1 MPGPVDIVPV
11 SGLRDFLSFCSLPRK
26 LYAGAEGFASSLDAE
41 RWTLYAHRLNPH
53 YKRVEES
60 KWLARRD
67 GATVG
72 RIAAQI
78 YRDIEPVGA
87 SRAQFGALDCIE
99 DADVLA
105 ALTRTAESWLAA
117 RGATVAH
124 GPFSPSVNSE
134 CGLLVEGHTATPMIF
149 MPWHPPYL
157 ARLLERQGYEK
168 ARDLVSYRYDVSDRD
183 RTAAAPLQERAML
196 RENLTFRSLRMDD
209 LDSEVALM
217 TDLFNDAWSGNWGFA
232 PIGRDE
238 FKSMADSLK
247 FVVTADYGFVVEIA
261 GEPAAFGIIVPNLHE
276 ITRDMGGRLT
286 PAGIARLVS
295 RVRAKKFKSGRLALF
310 GMRKALHR
318 SARGGLI
325 LLTLIEELRLRSR
338 RTHLDQI
345 EFGWVL
351 EDNAGMRKPIEMSGA
366 RIDKVHRIYE
376 KRLNAA

>member
-1 MPGPVDIVPV
+1 MPGPVEIVPV
-11 SGLRDFLSFCSLPRK
+11 SGLRDFLSFCSLPRN
-26 LYAGAEGFASSLDAE
+26 LYADAEGFSPSLDAE

-53 YKRVEES
+53 YKRVEEQ
-60 KWLARRD
+60 KWLARRN

-78 YRDIEPVGA
+78 YRDIQPVGA

-99 DADVLA
+99 DVDVLA
-105 ALTRTAESWLAA
+105 GLTGAAEGWLAA
-117 RGATVAH
+117 RGAHVAH

-134 CGLLVEGHTATPMIF
+134 CGLLVEGFAATPMVF

-157 ARLLERQGYEK
+157 ARLLEGQGYEK

-183 RTAAAPLQERAML
+183 RTAEAPLQARARER
-196 RENLTFRSLRMDD
+196 ESLTFRSLRMKD
-209 LDSEVALM
+209 LDAEVALM

-247 FVVTADYGFVVEIA
+247 FIVTEDWGFVVELA
-261 GEPAAFGIIVPNLHE
+261 GEPVAFGIVIPNLHE
-276 ITRDMGGRLT
+276 ITRDLKGRLM
-286 PAGIARLVS
+286 PAGLFRLVS
-295 RVRAKKFKSGRLALF
+295 RLRARNFTSGRLALF

-338 RTHLDQI
+338 RLNIDQV

-366 RIDKVHRIYE
+366 RVDKVHRIYE
-376 KRLNAA
+376 KKLNAA